1 MLLDYQF
8 KDPNLLKTALTHPS
22 IKLPASK
29 GRQNYQRMEFLGD
42 KVLGMVIA
50 DLIYKRFPEMS
61 EGSLSVIFANLVQ
74 TKILA
79 HIAEEQNLA
88 MHLYMDNGEKKGGG
102 AQNPKNLENALEA
115 VIAAIYLDSDHQTV
129 YNIIARLWEGYL
141 QDTSL
146 IFKKDDK
153 SSLQELAQ
161 KKYRLVPSYQVVA
174 KEGADHD
181 PYFTVQVK
189 IDHTEPL
196 ICVGVGKS
204 IKAAEYDAASQML
217 NKLNELSLLNNHE
230 PN

>member
-8 KDPNLLKTALTHPS
+8 KDPSLLKIALTHPS
-22 IKLPASK
+22 IKLPANK
-29 GRQNYQRMEFLGD
+29 GKQNYQRMEFLGD

-50 DLIYKRFPEMS
+50 DLIYKRFPDMS
-61 EGSLSVIFANLVQ
+61 EGNLSVVFANLVQ

-88 MHLYMDNGEKKGGG
+88 DHLNMDNGEKRAGG

-115 VIAAIYLDSDHQTV
+115 VIAAIYLDSDHRTV
-129 YNIIARLWEGYL
+129 YNIIAQLWEGYL

-161 KKYRLVPSYQVVA
+161 KNFRLVPSYQVID
-174 KEGADHD
+174 KQGADHD

-189 IDHTEPL
+189 IDYVEPL

-204 IKAAEYDAASQML
+204 IKAAEYDAAKQML
-217 NKLNELSLLNNHE
+217 DKLLLQNNNHE
-230 PN
+230 PK